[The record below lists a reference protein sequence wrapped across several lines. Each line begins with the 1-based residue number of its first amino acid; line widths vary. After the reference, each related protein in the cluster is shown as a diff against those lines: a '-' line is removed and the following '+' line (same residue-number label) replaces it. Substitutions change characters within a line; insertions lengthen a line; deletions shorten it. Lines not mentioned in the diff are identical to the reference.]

1 MLEKNYVEGC
11 SSEEAEILAVRAL
24 LDIVESGA
32 KSIEMAVRLSPS
44 ALPTAEPPHVRPL
57 PQVMRRGT
65 GMSLVSEERISALVA
80 QIEAEKAAEAEA
92 AGGAAPAS
100 AAGSS

>member
-32 KSIEMAVRLSPS
+32 KSIEMAVRLCPLRPAHSR
-44 ALPTAEPPHVRPL
+44 APTCAPF
-57 PQVMRRGT
+57 RR
-65 GMSLVSEERISALVA
+65 SCVVA
-80 QIEAEKAAEAEA
+80 RA
-92 AGGAAPAS
+92 
-100 AAGSS
+100 